1 MTARWNSECIKCM
14 AHKFLGDYP
23 ESASETER
31 MEYMRRIFS
40 ILSSAKPEEGA
51 PVVTDYILSLQK
63 EMFGYSFD
71 FTEIKRS
78 FNRLM
83 LEQEAGIS
91 ADIESSSNPIKRA
104 VQYVMTGN
112 YIDFGALD
120 NVDSD
125 KLFELLSG
133 ARNQEIDEKVFQEL
147 YMDLEHAKTLTYLTD
162 NCGEVVLDKLLIRA
176 IQTQFPNIQV
186 NIIVRGMP
194 VLNDATMDD
203 AVQTGLTDIARVTGN
218 GTGIAGTFLPRI
230 SEEAS
235 RLIHNADLLISK
247 GQGNFETL
255 RGCGLN
261 IYYIFLCKC
270 RLFTKRFNKK
280 QYEGILTN
288 EKYY

>member
-1 MTARWNSECIKCM
+1 MTTRWNSECIKCM
-14 AHKFLGDYP
+14 ANKFLGDYP
-23 ESASETER
+23 ETASETER
-31 MEYMRRIFS
+31 MEYMRRIFT

-51 PVVTDYILSLQK
+51 PVVTDYILNLQK

-71 FTEIKRS
+71 FTEIKQS

-83 LEQEAGIS
+83 LEQEAKIS
-91 ADIESSSNPIKRA
+91 ADIKSSDNPIKRA
-104 VQYVMTGN
+104 IQYVMIGN

-133 ARNQEIDEKVFQEL
+133 APNQEIDEHIFLEL
-147 YMDLEHAKTLTYLTD
+147 YTDLENARTLTYITD

-176 IQTQFPNIQV
+176 IQSQFPDIQV
-186 NIIVRGMP
+186 DIIVRGMP
-194 VLNDATMDD
+194 ALNDATMED
-203 AVQTGLTDIARVTGN
+203 AIQTGLTDIARVTGN
-218 GTGIAGTFLPRI
+218 GTGITGTFLPKI

-235 RLIHNADLLISK
+235 RIIHNADLLISK

-261 IYYIFLCKC
+261 VYYIFLCKC
-270 RLFTKRFNKK
+270 KLFTKRFHKK

>member
-1 MTARWNSECIKCM
+1 MTTRWNSECIKCM
-14 AHKFLGDYP
+14 ANKFLGDYP
-23 ESASETER
+23 ETASETER
-31 MEYMRRIFS
+31 MEYMRRIFT

-51 PVVTDYILSLQK
+51 PVVTDYILNLQK

-71 FTEIKRS
+71 FTEIKQS

-83 LEQEAGIS
+83 LEQEAKIS
-91 ADIESSSNPIKRA
+91 ADIKSSDNPIKRA
-104 VQYVMTGN
+104 IQYVMTGN

-133 ARNQEIDEKVFQEL
+133 APNQEIDEHIFLEL
-147 YMDLEHAKTLTYLTD
+147 YTDLEHARTLTYITD

-176 IQTQFPNIQV
+176 IQSQFPDIQV
-186 NIIVRGMP
+186 DIIVRGMP
-194 VLNDATMDD
+194 ALNDATMED
-203 AVQTGLTDIARVTGN
+203 AIQTGLTDIARVTGN
-218 GTGIAGTFLPRI
+218 GTGITGTFLPKI

-235 RLIHNADLLISK
+235 RIIHNADLLISK

-270 RLFTKRFNKK
+270 KLFTKRFHKK

>member
-1 MTARWNSECIKCM
+1 MTTRWNSECLKCM
-14 AHKFLGDYP
+14 ANKFLGDYP
-23 ESASETER
+23 ETASETER
-31 MEYMRRIFS
+31 MEYMRRIFT

-51 PVVTDYILSLQK
+51 PVVTDYILNLQK

-71 FTEIKRS
+71 FTEIKQS

-83 LEQEAGIS
+83 LEQEAKIS
-91 ADIESSSNPIKRA
+91 ADIKSSDNPIKRA
-104 VQYVMTGN
+104 IQYVMIGN

-133 ARNQEIDEKVFQEL
+133 APNQEIDEHIFLEL
-147 YMDLEHAKTLTYLTD
+147 YTDLENARTLTYITD

-176 IQTQFPNIQV
+176 IQSQFPDIQV
-186 NIIVRGMP
+186 DIIVRGMP
-194 VLNDATMDD
+194 ALNDATMED
-203 AVQTGLTDIARVTGN
+203 AIQTGLTDIARVTGN
-218 GTGIAGTFLPRI
+218 GTGITGTFLPKI

-235 RLIHNADLLISK
+235 RIIHNADLLISK

-261 IYYIFLCKC
+261 VYYIFLCKC
-270 RLFTKRFNKK
+270 KLFTKRFHKK

>member
-1 MTARWNSECIKCM
+1 M
-14 AHKFLGDYP
+14 
-23 ESASETER
+23 ER
-31 MEYMRRIFS
+31 MEYMRRIFT

-78 FNRLM
+78 FNNLM
-83 LEQEAGIS
+83 LAQEAKIS
-91 ADIESSSNPIKRA
+91 ADIQSSDNPIKRA

-125 KLFELLSG
+125 KLFELLSQ
-133 ARNQEIDEKVFQEL
+133 APNQEIDEKVFQEL
-147 YMDLEHAKTLTYLTD
+147 YTDLEHAKTLVYLTD

-176 IQTQFPNIQV
+176 IQSQFPDIQV
-186 NIIVRGMP
+186 DIIVRGMP
-194 VLNDATMDD
+194 ALNDATMED
-203 AVQTGLTDIARVTGN
+203 AVQTGLTDIAQVTGN
-218 GTGIAGTFLPRI
+218 GTGITGTFLPKI

-235 RLIHNADLLISK
+235 QLIHRADLLISK

-270 RLFTKRFNKK
+270 KLFTKRFNKK

>member
-1 MTARWNSECIKCM
+1 MTTRWNSECIKCM
-14 AHKFLGDYP
+14 ANKFLGDYP
-23 ESASETER
+23 ETASETER
-31 MEYMRRIFS
+31 MEYMRRIFT

-51 PVVTDYILSLQK
+51 PVVTDYILNLQK

-71 FTEIKRS
+71 FTEIKQS

-83 LEQEAGIS
+83 LEQEAKIS
-91 ADIESSSNPIKRA
+91 ADIKSSDNPIKRA
-104 VQYVMTGN
+104 IQYVMTGN

-133 ARNQEIDEKVFQEL
+133 APNQEIDEHIFLEL
-147 YMDLEHAKTLTYLTD
+147 YTDLEHARTLTYITD

-176 IQTQFPNIQV
+176 IQSQFPDIQV
-186 NIIVRGMP
+186 DIIVRGMP
-194 VLNDATMDD
+194 ALNDATMED
-203 AVQTGLTDIARVTGN
+203 AVQTGLTDIAQVTGN
-218 GTGIAGTFLPRI
+218 GTGITGTFLPKI

-235 RLIHNADLLISK
+235 RIIHNADLLISK

-270 RLFTKRFNKK
+270 KLFTKRFHKK